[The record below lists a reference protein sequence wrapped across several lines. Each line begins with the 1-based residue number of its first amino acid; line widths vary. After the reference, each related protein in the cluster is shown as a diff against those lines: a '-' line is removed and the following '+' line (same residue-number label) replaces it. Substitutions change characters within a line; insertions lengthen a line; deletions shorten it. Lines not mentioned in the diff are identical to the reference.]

1 MENNMDINETFTAVT
16 ADIEIPV
23 ADSLADAVDYY
34 TSQDDLT
41 ITVDVAMS
49 AARVA
54 VAKIAVQIT
63 PTPSVRDIEKFMSE
77 QLVSFLQHGKTVTDL
92 SLIEAYVLAA
102 YGFTGDELD
111 EIDEYYGDL
120 DEQETLY

>member
-1 MENNMDINETFTAVT
+1 MENNMDINETFTAIT
-16 ADIEIPV
+16 ADIETPV

-54 VAKIAVQIT
+54 AAKIAVQVT
-63 PTPSVRDIEKFMSE
+63 PTPSVRDIETFMSE

-102 YGFTGDELD
+102 YGFTGDELH